1 LRRRSWLQRAA
12 AALSSLSGWRAPA
25 WAEPPDSSTAPE
37 SRETLVAL
45 ATTVLPASLGRKRIL
60 EVTAR
65 FEAWLGAYRPGAEL
79 DHGYGHTK
87 LQTAAGSPASGH
99 ELQLAALERS
109 ARAEGSSFAN
119 LSYERRRALVISAV
133 DAARIAG
140 LPERPDGR
148 HVATDL
154 LAFFFRSSDAND
166 LCYQAAIGRDTCRGL
181 AGSEAEPRRSSTP
194 S

>member
-1 LRRRSWLQRAA
+1 MRRRSLLQRAA
-12 AALSSLSGWRAPA
+12 AALSSLPGLRAPA
-25 WAEPPDSSTAPE
+25 WAEPLPKLAPANE
-37 SRETLVAL
+37 ETLLAL
-45 ATTVLPASLGRKRIL
+45 AATVLPASLGQKRVL

-87 LQTAAGSPASGH
+87 LQTTLGSPASGH

-109 ARAEGSSFAN
+109 ARAEGSSFAS
-119 LSYERRRALVISAV
+119 LSDDRRRALVI
-133 DAARIAG
+133 AALHAANVAE

-154 LAFFFRSSDAND
+154 LAFFVRSSEAND

-181 AGSEAEPRRSSTP
+181 AGSDVEPRRSTTAS
-194 S
+194 